1 MRRSRS
7 LVLGLALVAAPAS
20 AFAQTPDVPQ
30 TPPQD
35 APAQDAPAAV
45 APAQV
50 APAQPAPP
58 PSAPAAPQAYPQQQP
73 YPRQQPYPQQPAP
86 GVYGQPPQQA
96 YPPGYTQPPPVYGQP
111 VYPQQGYPPGY
122 GYVPEPPP
130 PPPTTLRW
138 SLRFDPFELV
148 MRQLTF
154 QGEVY
159 VAGPFAIEVA
169 PSWIFGSPYAG
180 IDKKGV
186 SIAGNAV
193 FYLSM
198 MGLRGMWLKAH
209 FAYEN
214 YSAKLTDE
222 AGGTSK
228 SERLSSAILGAMFG
242 DTFVIPRSGGFA
254 LSAGIGVGAAT
265 APKKTLTTSNGVTA
279 TLYDGFDKVRL
290 LGSLGLGVAF

>member
-1 MRRSRS
+1 MLRARS
-7 LVLGLALVAAPAS
+7 LALGFALFALAPPAS
-20 AFAQTPDVPQ
+20 AQTPDA
-30 TPPQD
+30 PPQA
-35 APAQDAPAAV
+35 APPQAAPPQAA
-45 APAQV
+45 PMQ
-50 APAQPAPP
+50 APP
-58 PSAPAAPQAYPQQQP
+58 PQAAPPPQYPQPQAYPQQ
-73 YPRQQPYPQQPAP
+73 PYPQAAP

-96 YPPGYTQPPPVYGQP
+96 YPPGYTPPPPVYSQP
-111 VYPQQGYPPGY
+111 NYPQQGYPPGY
-122 GYVPEPPP
+122 GYATEPPP
-130 PPPTTLRW
+130 PPKPESLRW

-148 MRQLTF
+148 MRQLSF

-169 PSWIFGSPYAG
+169 PSWIFGSPYSG

-186 SIAGNAV
+186 SVAANAV

-214 YSAKLTDE
+214 YAVQLTDE
-222 AGGTSK
+222 AGGTSTK
-228 SERLSSAILGAMFG
+228 ERLSSAILGAMFG